1 MTKGKG
7 FVLLLKL
14 NYKQNLKLIINKVK
28 TTQNRF
34 ISPLFREQSA
44 VSLVFDTYPS

>member
-7 FVLLLKL
+7 FVLLL